1 MQFYLIYLNIFITS
15 LVIVVGIYKLSA
27 LNLALRVLLSLL
39 SISLICDVSLLVM
52 NINDLHNL
60 WLINIYAL
68 LEGAFLLL
76 VYFFML
82 PISKIRKFIPLIA
95 FFYISI
101 GIVEWIFWIE
111 NDKLL
116 SLTLIIEALLMLVF
130 SLNAFYIL
138 LQKLEYHKIQQN
150 PVFWFNVGILLY
162 FAGALIVFIFS
173 NYILKLPEIGLWMI
187 HNVLHFF
194 YFCSFDH

>member
-1 MQFYLIYLNIFITS
+1 MNMYNI
-15 LVIVVGIYKLSA
+15 
-27 LNLALRVLLSLL
+27 
-39 SISLICDVSLLVM
+39 
-52 NINDLHNL
+52 HNL
-60 WLINIYAL
+60 WLMNIYAL
-68 LEGAFLLL
+68 LEGTFLLL

-82 PISKIRKFIPLIA
+82 PTSKIRKFIPLIA
-95 FFYISI
+95 FFYLSI

-138 LQKLEYHKIQQN
+138 LQKLEYHKIQHN

-194 YFCSFDH
+194 YFCSFTIAFWKTTTK